1 VSTFVLIHGAWH
13 GGWSWDKLVP
23 HMQEYGHDVKAPDL
37 PGHGDDST
45 PLLEVSR
52 SDYID
57 RACQMIDESDEPVTL
72 VGHSLGG
79 IVISEAAEQRPE
91 KIDDLVYLAA
101 FMLPNGQGV
110 LDVAQ
115 QDTESILW
123 QRIEPDEATGALIV
137 RAEKQREIFYHDCS
151 EEDVKWAKRQFQPQP
166 PATGVEPV
174 EVTDDK
180 FGSVN
185 RAYIQCLQDRVIGPS
200 MQEKMY
206 TELPCEPVITMNTG
220 HFPQISAPE
229 ALARHLDSL
238 ARRN

>member
-13 GGWSWDKLVP
+13 GGWSWDKLAP

-57 RACQMIDESDEPVTL
+57 RTCQMIDESDEPVML

-91 KIDDLVYLAA
+91 KIDALVYLAA
-101 FMLPNGQGV
+101 LLLPNGQGV
-110 LDVAQ
+110 VDAAQ
-115 QDTESILW
+115 QDPESLAWPNIV
-123 QRIEPDEATGALIV
+123 IDEATGGSLV
-137 RAEKQREIFYHDCS
+137 RMEKQQEVFFHDCS
-151 EEDVKWAKRQFQPQP
+151 EEDVRWAKRLVQPHP
-166 PATGVEPV
+166 PGGGTEPV
-174 EVTDDK
+174 AVTDSK

-185 RAYIQCLQDRVIGPS
+185 RAYIKCLQDRAVTPS
-200 MQEKMY
+200 LQEKMY

-229 ALARHLDSL
+229 ALAQHLDSL